1 MSENLKIPFELFAPI
16 IQIKNVNIGEQISYG
31 GIDTTNKNS
40 KLATIGIGYADGW
53 LRLLKKNSSFL
64 IEGQECKVI
73 GNITMDS
80 FILDITNIKKI
91 KLKEES
97 YVSLIDN
104 SNIRHI
110 LRNLEIISYEF
121 LTLIGNRI
129 IRRYN

>member
-1 MSENLKIPFELFAPI
+1 
-16 IQIKNVNIGEQISYG
+16 
-31 GIDTTNKNS
+31 
-40 KLATIGIGYADGW
+40 
-53 LRLLKKNSSFL
+53 LKKNSSFL
-64 IEGQECKVI
+64 IEGKECKVI

-104 SNIRHI
+104 ANLRHI

-129 IRRYN
+129 VRRYN

>member
-1 MSENLKIPFELFAPI
+1 
-16 IQIKNVNIGEQISYG
+16 
-31 GIDTTNKNS
+31 
-40 KLATIGIGYADGW
+40 
-53 LRLLKKNSSFL
+53 LKKNSSFL
-64 IEGQECKVI
+64 IVGKECKVI

-97 YVSLIDN
+97 YVNLIDN
-104 SNIRHI
+104 SNLKYI

-129 IRRYN
+129 VRRYN